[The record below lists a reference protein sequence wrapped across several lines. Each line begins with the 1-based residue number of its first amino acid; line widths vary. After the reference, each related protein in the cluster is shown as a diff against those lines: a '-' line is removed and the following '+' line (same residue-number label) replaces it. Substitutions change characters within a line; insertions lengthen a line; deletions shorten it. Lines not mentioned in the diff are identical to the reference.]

1 MSSGGAN
8 TTTARGAPLSTTN
21 GYPYSLVEVRNS
33 GDWIALK
40 KQVII
45 RNSAKISQSSNPW
58 FIYGS
63 NFRLDYLN
71 GGYKQAEIPGCTVCN
86 GNAFNSNTNAP
97 PF

>member
-8 TTTARGAPLSTTN
+8 TATARGATLASN

-71 GGYKQAEIPGCTVCN
+71 GGYKQAEITGCTACN
-86 GNAFNSNTNAP
+86 GNAFNSNANVP
-97 PF
+97 PY